1 MVSDIPWAI
10 DTASVRGRKTEKV
23 AAKRLGARLHAGSGA
38 GPEKDDFSTDDAVI
52 EFKNPNKTHTIQ
64 GEKLVAQFTR
74 AARQGKAAM
83 YTIYFEDFDI
93 TLEGTITRGLP
104 KRD

>member
-1 MVSDIPWAI
+1 MVSGVPWK
-10 DTASVRGRKTEKV
+10 TVTPSVRGGQTEKIV
-23 AAKRLGARLHAGSGA
+23 AKRMGARLHAASGSKV
-38 GPEKDDFSTDDAVI
+38 EKDDFSTEDSVI

-64 GEKLVAQFTR
+64 GSKLADQFVR
-74 AARQGKAAM
+74 AAKQGKSAM